1 MVSHNAMDFNVFS
14 SRKSKT
20 TLFMGQAAVR
30 WGKISN
36 HQISGD
42 ATTFLKSFLIATV
55 SEIHCLAD
63 PSLLT
68 SFFVWAEAT
77 FYHIQTWCNQYIV
90 AARRWLFRPIH
101 FIIQVP
107 FWKLN
112 FRIFSSN
119 SKIEMGFW
127 MYSSLPN
134 SNPLVIIET
143 GWCWASFP
151 RILFSPRFSTL

>member
-1 MVSHNAMDFNVFS
+1 MDFNVFS

-77 FYHIQTWCNQYIV
+77 FYHIQTFKYLV
-90 AARRWLFRPIH
+90 AVRRWLFGLIH

-112 FRIFSSN
+112 FKMFSSN
-119 SKIEMGFW
+119 SKIEMRFW
-127 MYSSLPN
+127 RYSSLPN
-134 SNPLVIIET
+134 STPLVIIET
-143 GWCWASFP
+143 GVGVGFLSLGFYSALGFQLYSYP
-151 RILFSPRFSTL
+151 VQI